1 MVPASPEPVV
11 DIDHLRQ
18 WVGSIERLTAR
29 LDPFPA
35 AGMHALLDLDG
46 PPPGAGADLPPAW
59 HWLFFHQPA
68 RQSALGLDGHPARGG
83 FLPPVPLPRRMW
95 AGGRLRFDRPLLV
108 DAEAQRESDV
118 LSVDAK
124 QGRSGRLVFVTV
136 RHRLSQEGSLC
147 IEEEHDIVYRDPPP
161 ADTSGKAAG
170 GPATAAPSGPAARTG
185 EPNATWRRRVH
196 ADAVMLFR
204 YSALTFNGH
213 RIHYDQP
220 YATGVEGYPGLI
232 VHGPLMATLMLELLR
247 AERPD
252 RPVRRFAFRGLAPA
266 FDTHPIEVCGRPAD
280 GSEPTAHTW
289 VEGPGGTI
297 CMRGTAEFAA

>member
-1 MVPASPEPVV
+1 VTETGPEPAL
-11 DIDHLRQ
+11 DLGHLRQ
-18 WVGSIERLTAR
+18 WVGSTERLTAR

-59 HWLFFHQPA
+59 HWLYFHQPT
-68 RQSALGLDGHPARGG
+68 RQSALGPDGHPARGS

-95 AGGRLRFDRPLLV
+95 AGGRLRFDRPLLIA
-108 DAEAQRESDV
+108 DEADRHSEV

-136 RHRLSQEGSLC
+136 RHRLSQAGALC

-161 ADTSGKAAG
+161 AD
-170 GPATAAPSGPAARTG
+170 GPPAAAPSGARAG
-185 EPNATWRRRVH
+185 SGDPDSSWRRRVQ

-247 AERPD
+247 AGTPD
-252 RPVRRFAFRGLAPA
+252 RRVGRFAFRGLAPA
-266 FDTHPIEVCGRPAD
+266 FDTHPIEVCGRIAEGAGLRAD
-280 GSEPTAHTW
+280 TW
-289 VEGPGGTI
+289 VEGLDGTV
-297 CMRGTAEFAA
+297 CMRGEADLTG